1 MVMGISMGQCLR
13 CGRSCDDAAE
23 FCDEC
28 RSQLR
33 TAFRQG
39 SAMRA
44 SGEDAAWIEQ
54 QKTITQSIVKA
65 PDTPLPPV
73 LEPPPDSAL
82 QAFSGLNEAAR
93 RLAHEDAA
101 VPAGRRL
108 PHASRLTPFRD
119 ISAEIKRES
128 TPLPQFVRMPSSSN
142 SQELPGKVE
151 QRTSSMW
158 DERDTQPANAE
169 QRALAAQSEEDRQD
183 GRDGAW
189 PDFWPWFDNEV
200 EEKEEEDI
208 WANRTD
214 PLMTR
219 RRPNSR
225 EAALIEA
232 QDIQRAWAEGIST
245 EPMPVQ
251 PPASRVKSPLR
262 NIFIALAVFA
272 IVALALDGVLL
283 GALSGRPHS
292 PPVRQSGPLVPT
304 LILETDFVHVTSQPV
319 DIQVAL
325 SNFPGND
332 QILLTHDVGESVQTT
347 TSSTGIVITNAQGL
361 AKATMIVTP
370 EWGSGSHYIYA
381 EDMKMQPRET
391 ASAQLVVLGAV
402 PSLPARLVIESPA
415 LKQGVLDLGSGIQGS
430 DSIQS
435 LVLKNS
441 SASGQITWSASSDQP
456 WLLVSPNA
464 GMFNQSQRVDIAV
477 QRSAQPG
484 NYTGT
489 LKFFSNGAPIPIKVT
504 MSILPIPANTPV
516 LELSPAALTFV
527 TTDGSSQT
535 LTQTLTISNPGS
547 QTLKW
552 SLTPVPSTSASAGQ
566 SGVSG
571 NWLSASPTS
580 GTLPAHV
587 SEQIRIAVSSAELL
601 PGAYLG
607 SLIFTALGTDGQQVP
622 DSPQTV
628 GVSLTVQPHC
638 GLVTTPGYLTF
649 TVVQGGASPSAQA
662 LSLNST
668 ASCNGAT
675 LSWAALVSTPG
686 SPANWLSVSPASGRL
701 AGTAGEALTVS
712 VNAAG
717 LKPQPYTG
725 YLVFTTPPNS
735 SQAVS
740 TQTVLVQLT
749 VQPQPQAL
757 APVMSASPLNLN
769 FSSTSGQPNPP
780 PQVVTITNNG
790 GGTLDWSVSAQEFGG
805 NCWLCVSPSG
815 GKIAP
820 DQTGTVTVNIDTA
833 NLSPGPYSG
842 QVTLNGTDSGG
853 HPASGSPQTI
863 TVNLVVQPPCT
874 LTQPAL
880 NALTF
885 TGVQGGSAPAPQS
898 VLITG
903 SGNCAWPLQLS
914 ATISPAGAN
923 NWLQATFT
931 NNSIKGNGQSSS
943 LQIAPNPNVFNALR
957 PGTRTAQVTITATDS
972 TGIQAQGSG
981 ETIGVTLT
989 VEPPCAFVPLSQ
1001 QQSNLSFTALQGTA
1015 VGPIP
1020 SIPLSETAT
1029 CAPPVTYT
1037 VSSSAAAW
1045 LSASQPAQDTGSGSS
1060 LTLSINSTSLPAGTY
1075 TGQITIKATDANGN
1089 VVNKALSINV
1099 SLTIYLSVSGTV
1111 YACTGAPPACLTPTP
1126 LAGATVTVQS
1136 GPTSPP
1142 PVTADQNGNYTLS
1155 GLAAG
1160 TYTIAVSGTVN
1171 NVPYSGT
1178 QTITVS
1184 GNATGVNL
1192 NAYPG

>member
-1 MVMGISMGQCLR
+1 
-13 CGRSCDDAAE
+13 
-23 FCDEC
+23 
-28 RSQLR
+28 
-33 TAFRQG
+33 
-39 SAMRA
+39 MRA

-101 VPAGRRL
+101 APAGRRL

-128 TPLPQFVRMPSSSN
+128 TPLPQFVRMPSGPN
-142 SQELPGKVE
+142 SQELPGEAE

-169 QRALAAQSEEDRQD
+169 QRALAAQPEEDKQD

-214 PLMTR
+214 PLITR

-251 PPASRVKSPLR
+251 PSASRVKSPLR

-283 GALSGRPHS
+283 GVLSGRPHS
-292 PPVRQSGPLVPT
+292 PPVRQSGPRVPT

-347 TSSTGIVITNAQGL
+347 TSSTGVVITNAQGL

-391 ASAQLVVLGAV
+391 ASATLVVIGAV

-415 LKQGVLDLGSGIQGS
+415 LKQGVLALGSGIQGS
-430 DSIQS
+430 DSIQP

-441 SASGQITWSASSDQP
+441 SASGQITWSASSNQP

-464 GMFNQSQRVDIAV
+464 GMFNQSQTVDIAV

-489 LKFFSNGAPIPIKVT
+489 LKFFSNGAPITIKVT

-547 QTLKW
+547 QTLSW
-552 SLTPVPSTSASAGQ
+552 ILTANSSTTAPAQQAGVP
-566 SGVSG
+566 G
-571 NWLSASPTS
+571 NWLSASQKL

-587 SEQIRIAVSSAELL
+587 SEQLSVSVRSAALL

-607 SLIFTALGTDGQQVP
+607 SLIFTALGTDGQPVP

-649 TVVQGGASPSAQA
+649 TIVQGGASPSAQA

-668 ASCNGAT
+668 ASCNGAA
-675 LSWAALVSTPG
+675 LPWAALVSTPG

-701 AGTAGEALTVS
+701 TGTAGEALTVS

-735 SQAVS
+735 SQTVS

-769 FSSTSGQPNPP
+769 FSSTSGQPNPQ
-780 PQVVTITNNG
+780 PQVVTITNTG
-790 GGTLDWSVSAQEFGG
+790 GGTLDWNASAQAFGS

-820 DQTGTVTVNIDTA
+820 NQTGAVTVNIDTA
-833 NLSPGPYSG
+833 NLSPGTYTG
-842 QVTLNGTDSGG
+842 QVILNGTDSSG
-853 HPASGSPQTI
+853 HQASGSPQTI

-874 LTQPAL
+874 LTQPSL

-931 NNSIKGNGQSSS
+931 NNSIKGNGQSTS
-943 LQIAPNPNVFNALR
+943 LQIAPNASSLN
-957 PGTRTAQVTITATDS
+957 PGTYTAQVAITATDS

-981 ETIGVTLT
+981 ETVGVTLT
-989 VEPPCAFVPLSQ
+989 VEPPCSFLKLSPKE
-1001 QQSNLSFTALQGTA
+1001 SHLSFTVLQGAA
-1015 VGPIP
+1015 VA
-1020 SIPLSETAT
+1020 SIPPIQFGVTAT
-1029 CAPPVTYT
+1029 CAPTITSAAV
-1037 VSSSAAAW
+1037 VSSNAASW
-1045 LSASQPAQDTGSGSS
+1045 LQASTQDTNNGST
-1060 LTLSINSTSLPAGTY
+1060 LTLSINSTGLAAAAQPY
-1075 TGQITIKATDANGN
+1075 TGQITITAKDANGQT
-1089 VVNKALSINV
+1089 V
-1099 SLTIYLSVSGTV
+1099 SNPLTIRVILTVYLASVSGTV
-1111 YACTGAPPACLTPTP
+1111 NACTGAPPTCLTPTP

-1142 PVTADQNGNYTLS
+1142 PVTADANGNYTLT

-1160 TYTIAVSGTVN
+1160 TYTISVSGTVN

-1178 QTITVS
+1178 QTITVT
-1184 GNATGVNL
+1184 GNATGVSL